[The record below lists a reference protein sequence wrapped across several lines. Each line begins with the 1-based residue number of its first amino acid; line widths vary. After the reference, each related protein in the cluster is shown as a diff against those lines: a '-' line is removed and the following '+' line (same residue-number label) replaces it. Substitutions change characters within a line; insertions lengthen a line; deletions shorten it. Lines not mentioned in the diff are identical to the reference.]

1 MAKRFDEFVNELHDD
16 KSSFMRY
23 WMIADS
29 LKNYLIEELKKLERG
44 DEGLT
49 VTDASTDDD
58 IPGIGKREDYT
69 DEKGNYTHI
78 IIGIRIFYGN
88 SKFISSFNSMTE
100 YGEYLIKFENRIK
113 ELIDVKKT
121 ANYGDYFCYLIEIDD
136 KLKNLIRSREGLD
149 KFNM

>member
-69 DEKGNYTHI
+69 DEK
-78 IIGIRIFYGN
+78 R
-88 SKFISSFNSMTE
+88 
-100 YGEYLIKFENRIK
+100 
-113 ELIDVKKT
+113 
-121 ANYGDYFCYLIEIDD
+121 
-136 KLKNLIRSREGLD
+136 KLYPYHNW
-149 KFNM
+149 N

>member
-1 MAKRFDEFVNELHDD
+1 
-16 KSSFMRY
+16 
-23 WMIADS
+23 
-29 LKNYLIEELKKLERG
+29 
-44 DEGLT
+44 
-49 VTDASTDDD
+49 
-58 IPGIGKREDYT
+58 
-69 DEKGNYTHI
+69 
-78 IIGIRIFYGN
+78 
-88 SKFISSFNSMTE
+88 MTE